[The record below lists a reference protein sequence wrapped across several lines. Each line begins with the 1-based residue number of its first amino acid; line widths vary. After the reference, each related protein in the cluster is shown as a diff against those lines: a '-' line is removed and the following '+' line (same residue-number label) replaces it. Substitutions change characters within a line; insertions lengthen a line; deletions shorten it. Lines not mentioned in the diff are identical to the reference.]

1 MRKIL
6 FILFTCCFSILHAQS
21 NAIQNALKNY
31 DYELAIQLISKE
43 KKSADMD
50 FLKAKCHKNIAQYKS
65 AISLLE
71 EIVRQNPTN
80 IAAVN
85 ELAESYQLSGNYS
98 KSKFFYFMALQSAP
112 NNRFAQLNY
121 LNSLFKLRDWKST
134 IKFALPI
141 LKKDSLPVLYPIL
154 GDCYLQVLKPDSSI
168 YFYRKALKN
177 NSEDYNTLSKLSN
190 IYLLSSDYDALLKC
204 TTNYMQID
212 SSNQVINQ
220 HNGIGHCMKKNH
232 PQAIYRLNK
241 LYQQG
246 DSSFITHFYLGISYF
261 ANNDN
266 PDAYFHLKQA
276 LKKDSSNVTV
286 YYYLGKAAILSG
298 HQPEGIAYLNKGI
311 NKITPKDSV
320 LYNYNYGIAKGYEL
334 LGNIPERIKH
344 LKISSKLKPEQKSL
358 LYIIAGI
365 YDHEMKRYD
374 EALEYYNL
382 FMATRPASENSHNQ
396 SSGTGSYYNATEYR
410 IKEIKDELNA
420 KKGKR
425 KEKE

>member
-1 MRKIL
+1 
-6 FILFTCCFSILHAQS
+6 
-21 NAIQNALKNY
+21 
-31 DYELAIQLISKE
+31 
-43 KKSADMD
+43 
-50 FLKAKCHKNIAQYKS
+50 
-65 AISLLE
+65 
-71 EIVRQNPTN
+71 
-80 IAAVN
+80 
-85 ELAESYQLSGNYS
+85 
-98 KSKFFYFMALQSAP
+98 
-112 NNRFAQLNY
+112 
-121 LNSLFKLRDWKST
+121 
-134 IKFALPI
+134 

-204 TTNYMQID
+204 TTNYMQTD

-220 HNGIGHCMKKNH
+220 YNGIGHCMKKNH

-286 YYYLGKAAILSG
+286 YYYLGKASILSG
-298 HQPEGIAYLNKGI
+298 HQPEGIAYLHKGI

-320 LYNYNYGIAKGYEL
+320 LYNYNYAIAKGYEF
-334 LGNIPERIKH
+334 GNNTER
-344 LKISSKLKPEQKSL
+344 LKYLKLCSKLKPEQKSL
-358 LYIIAGI
+358 LYIIAGV
-365 YDHEMKRYD
+365 YDNELKKPE
-374 EALEYYNL
+374 EALNYYNL
-382 FMATRPASENSHNQ
+382 FMATRPTTELGKSQ
-396 SSGTGSYYNATEYR
+396 SGIGSYYNATEYR
-410 IKEIKDELNA
+410 IKEIKEELDT
-420 KKGKR
+420 K
-425 KEKE
+425 KEKKK

>member
-1 MRKIL
+1 MRKMFIVFLLYLPTIL
-6 FILFTCCFSILHAQS
+6 QAQT

-31 DYELAIQLISKE
+31 DYELAIQLIQKE
-43 KKSADMD
+43 KKSSEMD
-50 FLKAKCHKNIAQYKS
+50 FLKAKCYKNIAQYKY
-65 AISLLE
+65 AIVLLE

-121 LNSLFKLRDWKST
+121 MNSLFKLRDWKST

-204 TTNYMQID
+204 TTNYMQTD

-220 HNGIGHCMKKNH
+220 YNGIGHCMKKNH

-334 LGNIPERIKH
+334 LGNIPERIKY

-358 LYIIAGI
+358 LYIIGGV
-365 YDHEMKRYD
+365 YDHELKKPE
-374 EALEYYNL
+374 EALTYYNL
-382 FMATRPASENSHNQ
+382 FMATRPTAENNKDQ
-396 SSGTGSYYNATEYR
+396 SSGIGSYYNATEYR
-410 IKEIKDELNA
+410 IKEIKEELDSQKVR
-420 KKGKR
+420 KK
-425 KEKE
+425 

>member
-1 MRKIL
+1 MKKL
-6 FILFTCCFSILHAQS
+6 LTGFLLCFFSILHAQT

-43 KKSADMD
+43 KKSVDMD
-50 FLKAKCHKNIAQYKS
+50 FLKAKCYKNIAQYKS
-65 AISLLE
+65 AIVLLE

-80 IAAVN
+80 ISAVN

-121 LNSLFKLRDWKST
+121 MNSMFKLREWKST

-204 TTNYMQID
+204 TTNYMQTD

-220 HNGIGHCMKKNH
+220 YNGIGHCMKKNH

-286 YYYLGKAAILSG
+286 YYYLGKASILSG
-298 HQPEGIAYLNKGI
+298 HQPEGIAYLHKGI

-320 LYNYNYGIAKGYEL
+320 LYNYNYAIAKGYEF
-334 LGNIPERIKH
+334 GNNTER
-344 LKISSKLKPEQKSL
+344 LKYLKLCSKLKPEQKSL
-358 LYIIAGI
+358 LYIIAGV
-365 YDHEMKRYD
+365 YDNELKKPE
-374 EALEYYNL
+374 EALNYYNL
-382 FMATRPASENSHNQ
+382 FMATRPTTELGKSQ
-396 SSGTGSYYNATEYR
+396 SGIGSYYNATEYR
-410 IKEIKDELNA
+410 IKEIKEELDT
-420 KKGKR
+420 K
-425 KEKE
+425 KEKKK

>member
-1 MRKIL
+1 MRKTL
-6 FILFTCCFSILHAQS
+6 FILFTCCFSILHAQT

-50 FLKAKCHKNIAQYKS
+50 FLKAKCYKNIAQYKS
-65 AISLLE
+65 AIVLLE

-80 IAAVN
+80 ISAVN
-85 ELAESYQLSGNYS
+85 ELADSYQLSGNYS
-98 KSKFFYFMALQSAP
+98 RSKFFYFMALQSAP

-121 LNSLFKLRDWKST
+121 MNSMFKLREWKST

-168 YFYRKALKN
+168 YFYRKALKT

-204 TTNYMQID
+204 TSNYMQTD

-220 HNGIGHCMKKNH
+220 YNGIGHCMKKNH
-232 PQAIYRLNK
+232 PQAIYRLSK

-286 YYYLGKAAILSG
+286 YYYLGKASILSG
-298 HQPEGIAYLNKGI
+298 HQPEGIAYLHKGI

-320 LYNYNYGIAKGYEL
+320 LYNYNYAIAKGYEF
-334 LGNIPERIKH
+334 GNNTER
-344 LKISSKLKPEQKSL
+344 LKYLKLCSKLKPEQKSL
-358 LYIIAGI
+358 LYIIAGV
-365 YDHEMKRYD
+365 YDNELKKPE
-374 EALEYYNL
+374 EALNYYNL
-382 FMATRPASENSHNQ
+382 FMATRPTTELGKSQ
-396 SSGTGSYYNATEYR
+396 SGIGSYYNATEYR
-410 IKEIKDELNA
+410 IKEIKEELDT
-420 KKGKR
+420 K
-425 KEKE
+425 KEKKK

>member
-1 MRKIL
+1 MKKL
-6 FILFTCCFSILHAQS
+6 FIVFLLYLPAILHAQT
-21 NAIQNALKNY
+21 NAMQNALKNY

-50 FLKAKCHKNIAQYKS
+50 FLKAKCYKNIAQYKS
-65 AISLLE
+65 AIVLLE

-121 LNSLFKLRDWKST
+121 MNSLFKLRDWKST

-177 NSEDYNTLSKLSN
+177 NSEDYNTLSKLSS

-204 TTNYMQID
+204 TTNYMQTD

-220 HNGIGHCMKKNH
+220 YNGIGHCMTKNH

-320 LYNYNYGIAKGYEL
+320 LYNYNYAIAKGYEF
-334 LGNIPERIKH
+334 GNNTERLRY
-344 LKISSKLKPEQKSL
+344 LKLCSKLKPEQKSL

-365 YDHEMKRYD
+365 YDNELKKPE
-374 EALEYYNL
+374 EALNYYNL
-382 FMATRPASENSHNQ
+382 FMATRPTTELGKSQN
-396 SSGTGSYYNATEYR
+396 GIGSYYNATEYR
-410 IKEIKDELNA
+410 IKEIKEELDA
-420 KKGKR
+420 KK
-425 KEKE
+425 EKKK